1 MGVSV
6 IIMIKEHIVS
16 LFHVFYK
23 YISSCIFNS
32 PEPTIVLARRQSLN
46 TVHMYLYPFFLHK
59 FMFNFQDIDVSLQK
73 EPIYITLSVFMPKF
87 SQSHEC

>member
-1 MGVSV
+1 MFF
-6 IIMIKEHIVS
+6 INTYH
-16 LFHVFYK
+16 HA
-23 YISSCIFNS
+23 IFNS
-32 PEPTIVLARRQSLN
+32 PEPTTVLARRQSLN
-46 TVHMYLYPFFLHK
+46 TVRMYWCPFFLHK